1 MKLFLSL
8 AFTAGLLVAGAT
20 SASAMVA
27 APPPPALSD
36 SAGVLQVRDGCGRDS
51 YRNRHGRCVRDHRRG
66 GDGCG
71 RNKHRNRYGRCVRN
85 W

>member
-1 MKLFLSL
+1 MKLILSL

-27 APPPPALSD
+27 PPAPQST
-36 SAGVLQVRDGCGRDS
+36 SAGLIQVRDGCGRG
-51 YRNRHGRCVRDHRRG
+51 YHENRRGRCVRNDDYGRR

-71 RNKHRNRYGRCVRN
+71 RYQHRNRWGRCVRN

>member
-1 MKLFLSL
+1 MTLILSL

-20 SASAMVA
+20 SASAMVG
-27 APPPPALSD
+27 APPPPPHAN
-36 SAGVLQVRDGCGRDS
+36 SASVLEVRDGCGRNS
-51 YRNRHGRCVRDHRRG
+51 YRNRHGRCVRESRRG

-71 RNKHRNRYGRCVRN
+71 RYKHRNRFGRCVRN